1 VALIELKMSEFG
13 PFRRSR
19 RCNIMSEI
27 EGLTDVTLT
36 SRFGSD

>member
-1 VALIELKMSEFG
+1 MCYWPISTLAPPQV
-13 PFRRSR
+13 
-19 RCNIMSEI
+19 MSEI